1 MVLVTEH
8 VIALA
13 DAEPESGRTSGG
25 PWHPNWDVAVAV
37 SRAVPSN
44 S

>member
-13 DAEPESGRTSGG
+13 DAEPESGRTS
-25 PWHPNWDVAVAV
+25 PLIRKNAPERLASVV
-37 SRAVPSN
+37 
-44 S
+44 